1 MNKGFLMVLLAVL
14 LTLTLT
20 LTFTMPVFSQDYD
33 IRKLRWGMSFEAV
46 KAAENLG
53 DDFFK
58 QEELLGIM
66 VEINFGFDYKGLYS
80 VIYSTREK
88 EFAVKA
94 GEVMKK
100 KYGEPKKGLDYAF
113 IMQSKIIL
121 KQYPKEVLAFYEKGD
136 AMLLNSVS
144 SRDERKLIRN
154 ALAKQDIWQYGNS
167 TALLLYTQ
175 DVAKLSYWSQA
186 HFAASKKKFDGLLA
200 ELKSRIKQAPKKKA
214 DDTEK
219 F

>member
-1 MNKGFLMVLLAVL
+1 MKKGVLIVLLAV
-14 LTLTLT
+14 
-20 LTFTMPVFSQDYD
+20 FIASTMPVFSQDYD

-80 VIYSTREK
+80 VTYSTRDK

-94 GEVMKK
+94 GDVMKK
-100 KYGEPKKGLDYAF
+100 KYGEPGTSLDYPF
-113 IMQSKIIL
+113 ILQSKIIL
-121 KQYPKEVLAFYEKGD
+121 KQYPKQVLEFYEKGD
-136 AMLLNSVS
+136 ASSLDTVS

-154 ALAKQDIWQYGNS
+154 ALAKQDIWHYGNT
-167 TALLLYTQ
+167 TALLLNSQ
-175 DVAKLSYWSQA
+175 DVAKLSYWSKP
-186 HFAASKKKFDGLLA
+186 HFEENKKKFSDFLT
-200 ELKSRIKQAPKKKA
+200 ELKSKIQQAPKKKT